1 MAGCWAGRAE
11 RAYIS
16 SMHDLY
22 HPRIFE
28 LAGDIA
34 HQGRLAG
41 AHGTSTKVS
50 KVCGSVVTVDLT
62 LDGDVVT
69 GLGIEVEACA
79 LGQASASVF
88 AANATG
94 ARVDEIVAARDALKA
109 MLKENGP
116 PPTGRFWELRH
127 LEGVR
132 DYPMRHVSTLLA
144 FEAAVAAIADARA
157 KVKA

>member
-1 MAGCWAGRAE
+1 
-11 RAYIS
+11 
-16 SMHDLY
+16 MHDLY

-34 HQGRLAG
+34 HVGRLPAP
-41 AHGTSTKVS
+41 HGTSTKVS
-50 KVCGSVVTVDLT
+50 KICGSTVTVDIMLE
-62 LDGDVVT
+62 GEVVT

-88 AANATG
+88 AGHAIG

-132 DYPMRHVSTLLA
+132 DYPPRHTSTLLA
-144 FEAAVAAIADARA
+144 FEAAVAAIEDARA
-157 KVKA
+157 RAPV

>member
-1 MAGCWAGRAE
+1 
-11 RAYIS
+11 
-16 SMHDLY
+16 MHDLY

-34 HQGRLAG
+34 HVGRLDG

-50 KVCGSVVTVDLT
+50 KVCGSTVTVDIMLE
-62 LDGDVVT
+62 GDVVT

-88 AANATG
+88 AAHAIG

-132 DYPMRHVSTLLA
+132 DYPMRHTSTLLA
-144 FEAAVAAIADARA
+144 FEAAVAAIEDARA
-157 KVKA
+157 RAPA